1 MMDSE
6 IDPRLGGLKVE
17 PDLQPLQDV
26 APNHGGVSQLQY
38 PQQGVG
44 KKDVKSKRKVAI
56 KQENGGRKRT
66 PMPAYIERK
75 EFGLAQILMSESEL
89 SFVRPFYK
97 YIPRMP
103 FVKYADFTAQ
113 TVVRITERELGN
125 LNVYRHAHGEQKIT
139 LNRNQAFMDAMPAA
153 GRRYEEYMAREIVKK
168 DARLHYHDVLRV
180 IREHALDV
188 DELSQ
193 VLEL

>member
-1 MMDSE
+1 MF
-6 IDPRLGGLKVE
+6 RLK
-17 PDLQPLQDV
+17 
-26 APNHGGVSQLQY
+26 
-38 PQQGVG
+38 
-44 KKDVKSKRKVAI
+44 
-56 KQENGGRKRT
+56 GRKIRMQDIAIEEVLAKRT
-66 PMPAYIERK
+66 DRINTDGIHSERK

-89 SFVRPFYK
+89 SFVRPYYK

-125 LNVYRHAHGEQKIT
+125 LNVYRHAHGEQEIT
-139 LNRNQAFMDAMPAA
+139 LNRNQAFMDAMPTA
-153 GRRYEEYMAREIVKK
+153 GRRYEEYMAKEIVKK

-188 DELSQ
+188 GELSQ